1 MKDTK
6 LFKLNEVCHVY
17 QPETISKKSLPAN
30 GKFPV
35 YGANGK
41 IGLNDKF
48 NHEEPQLLLGCRG
61 SVGSIHISEP
71 FSWINGNAMVVK
83 PFEHLVIRDYLKYAF
98 LGGINLKSAITGTAQ
113 PQITRESLA
122 PLQIRIPT
130 LEKQHKIVESLDNLF
145 AEMDLLEKNLVI
157 AAEKANQLS
166 KSLLSVSFTP
176 NLGSSIL
183 LDSKFSE
190 VDKLS
195 DIQTL
200 GELMEFQNGRA
211 FKSNEWAE
219 EGLPIIRIQNLNNRN
234 SFYNHFGGSYDERI
248 LVKNGDLLFSWS
260 GTVGTSF
267 GPHLWSGAEALLNQH
282 IFKVALKPNIDKQY
296 AYYALQSIT
305 AEIEKYVNGSVGLT
319 HITKAKLINFKIPL
333 PSLEEQKKIVD
344 VLDSAS
350 REMDSLNRIFLAK
363 KKSVTALRQSLLN
376 MAFTSVQEVA

>member
-1 MKDTK
+1 MNDTK
-6 LFKLNEVCHVY
+6 LFTLNEVCHVY
-17 QPETISKKSLPAN
+17 QPETISKKSLPVD

-41 IGLNDKF
+41 IGFNDRF

-83 PFEHLVIRDYLKYAF
+83 PFDNLVIRDYLKYAF
-98 LGGINLKSAITGTAQ
+98 LGGINIKGAITGTAQ

-122 PLQIRIPT
+122 PLQILIPT
-130 LEKQHKIVESLDNLF
+130 LEKQHKIVKSLDSFF
-145 AEMDLLEKNLVI
+145 AEIDLLEKNLVI

-176 NLGSSIL
+176 NLANSIFS
-183 LDSKFSE
+183 DSKSSK
-190 VDKLS
+190 VSKV
-195 DIQTL
+195 INAQTL
-200 GELMEFQNGRA
+200 GELMDFQNGRA

-234 SFYNHFGGSYDERI
+234 SFFNHFGGSFDERI

-267 GPHLWSGAEALLNQH
+267 GPHLWNGTDALLNQH
-282 IFKVALKPNIDKQY
+282 IFKVALKSNVDKEY
-296 AYYALQSIT
+296 AYYALKNIT
-305 AEIEKYVNGSVGLT
+305 AEIEKNVNGSVGLT
-319 HITKAKLINFKIPL
+319 HITKAKLINFEIPL
-333 PSLEEQKKIVD
+333 PSLADQKKIVE
-344 VLDSAS
+344 VLNSAS
-350 REMDSLNRIFLAK
+350 HEMDSLNRVNLAK
-363 KKSVTALRQSLLN
+363 RKSVSALRQSLLN
-376 MAFTSVQEVA
+376 RAFTPVQAVA